1 MKARRETWTKKYLR
15 WFRKFLHRLVFLD
28 ESGAKTNM
36 VRLYGRAKGGLRC
49 VDDAPHGHWNT
60 TTLISSI
67 RLDGTTACM
76 SLDGAMNSEAYR
88 EYVRQILVPTLQTG
102 DIVIF
107 DNLGAHYDRQALN
120 LIHAAG
126 AMTLPL
132 PAYSPDLNP
141 TEKMWSKV
149 KALLRKT
156 KARSIEDLEMAIKH
170 ALEAISP
177 SDAEG
182 WFTSC
187 GYTASQS

>member
-1 MKARRETWTKKYLR
+1 MKARRATWTKKYLR

-36 VRLYGRAKGGLRC
+36 VRLYGRAKGGQRC
-49 VDDAPHGHWNT
+49 IDDAPHGHWNT
-60 TTLISSI
+60 TTMISSV

-76 SLDGAMNSEAYR
+76 TLDGPTTSEAYR
-88 EYVRQILVPTLQTG
+88 EYVRHVLVPTLRTG

-107 DNLGAHYDRQALN
+107 DNLRPHHDPQALD

-141 TEKMWSKV
+141 IEKMWSKI
-149 KALLRKT
+149 KAFLRKAR
-156 KARSIEDLEMAIKH
+156 ARSFDALIE
-170 ALEAISP
+170 ALG
-177 SDAEG
+177 DALKTITPQDAFG
-182 WFTSC
+182 WFQSC
-187 GYTASQS
+187 GYVASQA